1 MEHALPFDPVR
12 GWRTAAMVAAG
23 VAALELVVLVAGGLA
38 LAGKPFWKGIGGTG
52 ALQPRPRVAPATH
65 KAPAP
70 LPSSVPRL
78 ARSST
83 VVLVLNGNGR
93 QGAAAAEAALV
104 RAHGYKIGAV
114 GNAAKTGYGPT
125 VVMYR
130 AGFRGEALR
139 LARDLRVKIVGP
151 LDGLR
156 PAALRRSRVVVVV
169 GN

>member
-23 VAALELVVLVAGGLA
+23 VAALELVVLV
-38 LAGKPFWKGIGGTG
+38 
-52 ALQPRPRVAPATH
+52 
-65 KAPAP
+65 
-70 LPSSVPRL
+70 
-78 ARSST
+78 
-83 VVLVLNGNGR
+83 LNGNGR
-93 QGAAAAEAALV
+93 QGAAAAEAAIV
-104 RAHGYKIGAV
+104 RGHGYKIGAV
-114 GNAAKTGYGPT
+114 GNAAKTGYGPS

-139 LARDLRVKIVGP
+139 LAHDLRVKIVGP

-156 PAALRRSRVVVVV
+156 PAALRRSHVVVVV

>member
-38 LAGKPFWKGIGGTG
+38 LAGKPFWKGIGNSA
-52 ALQPRPRVAPATH
+52 ALKPRVALVPH

-70 LPSSVPRL
+70 LPSSVPHL
-78 ARSST
+78 ARGHT

-93 QGAAAAEAALV
+93 QGAAAAEAAIV
-104 RAHGYKIGAV
+104 RGHGYKIGAV
-114 GNAAKTGYGPT
+114 GNAAKTGYGPS

-139 LARDLRVKIVGP
+139 LAHDLRVKIVGP

-156 PAALRRSRVVVVV
+156 PAALRRSHVVVVV

>member
-12 GWRTAAMVAAG
+12 GWRTAAMVAAS

-38 LAGKPFWKGIGGTG
+38 LAGKPFWKGIGDTS
-52 ALQPRPRVAPATH
+52 ALKPRVAPAPH

-70 LPSSVPRL
+70 LPSSVPHL
-78 ARSST
+78 ARGRT

-93 QGAAAAEAALV
+93 QGTAAAEAAIV
-104 RAHGYKIGAV
+104 RGHGYKIGAV
-114 GNAAKTGYGPT
+114 GNTAKTGYGRS

-156 PAALRRSRVVVVV
+156 PAALRRSHVVVVV

>member
-12 GWRTAAMVAAG
+12 GWRTAAIVAAG

-38 LAGKPFWKGIGGTG
+38 LAGKPFWKGIGNSA
-52 ALQPRPRVAPATH
+52 ALKPRVALAPH

-70 LPSSVPRL
+70 LPSSVPHL
-78 ARSST
+78 ARGHT
-83 VVLVLNGNGR
+83 VVLILNGNGR
-93 QGAAAAEAALV
+93 QGAAAAEAAIV
-104 RAHGYKIGAV
+104 RGHGYKIGAV
-114 GNAAKTGYGPT
+114 GNAAKTGYGPS
-125 VVMYR
+125 VIMYR

-139 LARDLRVKIVGP
+139 LAHDLRVKIVGP

-156 PAALRRSRVVVVV
+156 PAALRRSHVVVVV

>member
-38 LAGKPFWKGIGGTG
+38 LAGKPFWKSIGNTA
-52 ALQPRPRVAPATH
+52 ALKPRVAPAPH

-70 LPSSVPRL
+70 LPSSVPHL
-78 ARSST
+78 ARGRT

-93 QGAAAAEAALV
+93 QGAAAAEAAIV
-104 RAHGYKIGAV
+104 RGHGYKIGAV
-114 GNAAKTGYGPT
+114 GNAAKTGYGPS

-139 LARDLRVKIVGP
+139 LAHDLRVKIVGP

-156 PAALRRSRVVVVV
+156 PAALRRSHVVVVV

>member
-1 MEHALPFDPVR
+1 MEHALSFDPVR

-38 LAGKPFWKGIGGTG
+38 LAGKPFWKGISDTT
-52 ALQPRPRVAPATH
+52 ALKPRAAPAPH

-70 LPSSVPRL
+70 PPSSVPHLTRG
-78 ARSST
+78 RT

-93 QGAAAAEAALV
+93 QGAAATEAAIV
-104 RAHGYKIGAV
+104 RGHGYKIGAV

-130 AGFRGEALR
+130 ARFRGEALR
-139 LARDLRVKIVGP
+139 LAHDLGVKIVGP

-156 PAALRRSRVVVVV
+156 PAAVRRSHVVVVV
-169 GN
+169 GD

>member
-12 GWRTAAMVAAG
+12 GWRTAAMVAGG

-38 LAGKPFWKGIGGTG
+38 LAGKPFWKGIGDTS
-52 ALQPRPRVAPATH
+52 ALKRRVAPAPH

-70 LPSSVPRL
+70 LPSSVPHL
-78 ARSST
+78 ARAHT

-93 QGAAAAEAALV
+93 QGAAAAEAAIV
-104 RAHGYKIGAV
+104 RGHGYKIGAV
-114 GNAAKTGYGPT
+114 GNAAKTGYGRS

-139 LARDLRVKIVGP
+139 LAHDLRVKIVGP

-156 PAALRRSRVVVVV
+156 PAALRRSHVVVVV

>member
-23 VAALELVVLVAGGLA
+23 VATLELVVLVAGGLA
-38 LAGKPFWKGIGGTG
+38 LAGKPFWKGIGET
-52 ALQPRPRVAPATH
+52 APLKPRAAAAVH

-70 LPSSVPRL
+70 LPSSVPHL
-78 ARSST
+78 ARART

-104 RAHGYKIGAV
+104 RGHGYRIGAV
-114 GNAAKTGYGPT
+114 GNAAKTGYGRS

-130 AGFRGEALR
+130 TGFRGEAVR
-139 LARDLRVKIVGP
+139 LAHDLRVKIVGP

-156 PAALRRSRVVVVV
+156 PAALRRSQVVIVV
-169 GN
+169 GS